1 MRWVILALVSVWAVL
16 SVVAYTVV
24 IPSRAGD
31 EPIIASYFDVASE
44 PAESLPES
52 LREFLDGF
60 RAHAEGELGTA
71 LPPDLSEIFT
81 LERERRDRVLGL
93 FREYHAS
100 NRPAGTPALGSVP
113 RLVWSTDDNPARRT
127 QAALFR
133 AWHLKTYGTPID
145 IVTDPANRDI
155 TKVVIQCVAGKGPDI
170 IESYGP
176 AQLRQMV
183 DAGVALDVTA
193 EATGGGFGIERAFEA
208 AWPSMSVEDG
218 SGELR
223 QYAFPCN
230 VGYTVL
236 FYHKDLFEQ
245 AGLQEPSGEWSIAEA
260 TAMAKQLIEHARG
273 QGIQRRVGLMNLGAW
288 DMALAAGGRF
298 LNEDGTA
305 SVYNSAQTI
314 AGLTAFQ
321 NMMYVDRVS
330 PTPAEAASMAT
341 AGGASMNTTAETAS
355 ASSLFAE
362 KVAAMYVGGRWEY
375 ASLASRN
382 FEQVIRPAAQRELAL
397 GSLGEREAALVREAI
412 EILQRDILNHLSDAQ
427 FEALT
432 GTLTEADRRRLLQVG
447 VAHVP
452 SVTGRPFYTA
462 GARVAVVN
470 RSSELREEA
479 VRFLA
484 FLGSREYNEQINGAF
499 DSICG
504 VPEFCLDESGISGP
518 PRALPGLEEMDSPVF
533 VEAMLMY
540 AEPEQ
545 LSAFIGSG
553 RLGALAGPVVEK
565 LEKRD
570 IGPAEAARVIEN
582 RINNQIAANLRRDD
596 ALRER
601 WEAMVGAA
609 FDPDPSVSL
618 RLQVE
623 RARAARAGGES

>member
-1 MRWVILALVSVWAVL
+1 MRWVILVLVAMWVVL

-24 IPSRAGD
+24 LPNEAEDGA
-31 EPIIASYFDVASE
+31 IIAAYFEVDGEA
-44 PAESLPES
+44 PE
-52 LREFLDGF
+52 RVQAFLDGF
-60 RAHAEGELGTA
+60 REYASGELGQS
-71 LPPDLSEIFT
+71 LPPDLNQVFA
-81 LERERRDRVLGL
+81 LPVDQRDRIVEL
-93 FREYHAS
+93 FRAYYAS
-100 NRPAGTPALGSVP
+100 DRPEGMPALSAVP

-133 AWHLKTYGTPID
+133 AWHLKTYGEPID

-176 AQLRQMV
+176 SQLQQMV

-193 EATGGGFGIERAFEA
+193 AAQAEGFGIERAFEA
-208 AWPSMSVEDG
+208 AWPSMAVEQEDG
-218 SGELR
+218 GWL

-236 FYHKDLFEQ
+236 FYHRDLFEQ
-245 AGLQEPSGEWSIAEA
+245 AGVEAPSGPWSINEA
-260 TAMAKQLIEHARG
+260 TVKAKALIEHARER
-273 QGIQRRVGLMNLGAW
+273 GIERRVGLMNLGAW

-298 LNEDGTA
+298 LNEEGTA
-305 SVYNSAQTI
+305 SAYNSSETI

-355 ASSLFAE
+355 ASSLFAD

-375 ASLASRN
+375 AQLASRN
-382 FEQVIRPAAQRELAL
+382 FEQVIRPASMRELAT
-397 GSLGEREAALVREAI
+397 GQMSDAEAGLVREAMA
-412 EILQRDILNHLSDAQ
+412 ILQRDILNPMSDAQ

-432 GTLTEADRRRLLQVG
+432 RTLNDSDRSRLLQVG
-447 VAHVP
+447 VAHMP
-452 SVTGRPFYTA
+452 SVTGTPFYMA

-470 RSSELREEA
+470 RSSALREEA
-479 VRFLA
+479 VRFLR
-484 FLGSREYNEQINGAF
+484 FLSSDVYNEQINGAF

-504 VPEFCLDESGISGP
+504 VPEFCLDEDGISGP
-518 PRALPGLEEMDSPVF
+518 PRALPGLEQMDSPVF
-533 VEAMLMY
+533 VEAMLSY

-545 LSAFIGSG
+545 LSDFIGPG
-553 RLGALAGPVVEK
+553 RLGALAGPVIEK

-582 RINNQIAANLRRDD
+582 RINMQIAANLRRDVVM
-596 ALRER
+596 RER
-601 WEAMVGAA
+601 WEAMVGAE
-609 FDPDPSVSL
+609 FDPDPSVPL

-623 RARAARAGGES
+623 RARSSAVSMAGGGS

>member
-1 MRWVILALVSVWAVL
+1 MRWVILTLVAVWVAL

-24 IPSRAGD
+24 LPSRTQD
-31 EPIIASYFDVASE
+31 ELVIASYFEVASD
-44 PAESLPES
+44 PPSSLEGFF
-52 LREFLDGF
+52 EGF
-60 RAHAEGELGTA
+60 RAEAERQLGATLPHDLREILA
-71 LPPDLSEIFT
+71 LPREQ
-81 LERERRDRVLGL
+81 RERVLDL
-93 FREYHAS
+93 FRSYHAA
-100 NRPAGTPALGSVP
+100 NRPEGTPALSNVP

-133 AWHLKTYGTPID
+133 AWHLRNYGTPID

-176 AQLRQMV
+176 SQLRQMV
-183 DAGVALDVTA
+183 DSGVALDVTDIA
-193 EATGGGFGIERAFEA
+193 MEQGFGIERAFEA
-208 AWPSMSVEDG
+208 AWPSMGVQGQDG
-218 SGELR
+218 SWR

-236 FYHKDLFEQ
+236 FYHIDLFEQ
-245 AGLQEPSGEWSIAEA
+245 AGVKRPSGGWSISEA
-260 TAMAKQLIEHARG
+260 TEKAQQLIAHARG
-273 QGIQRRVGLMNLGAW
+273 QGIQRRVGIMNLGAW

-314 AGLTAFQ
+314 SGLSAFQ

-355 ASSLFAE
+355 ASSLFAD

-375 ASLASRN
+375 AQMASRN
-382 FEQVIRPAAQRELAL
+382 FEQVIRPAAQRELAT
-397 GSLGEREAALVREAI
+397 GSLDTQSAARVREAI
-412 EILQRDILNHLSDAQ
+412 EILQRDILNPLSDAQ
-427 FEALT
+427 YDALLR
-432 GTLTEADRRRLLQVG
+432 TLSDADRSRLLQVG

-452 SVTGRPFYTA
+452 SVTGTPFYTA

-470 RSSELREEA
+470 RSSDRRDEA
-479 VRFLA
+479 IRFLR
-484 FLGSREYNEQINGAF
+484 FLGSREYNEQINGTF

-518 PRALPGLEEMDSPVF
+518 PRALPGLEEMDSAVF
-533 VEAMLMY
+533 VEAMLNY
-540 AEPEQ
+540 ARAEQ
-545 LSAFIGSG
+545 LSPFIGSG

-582 RINNQIAANLRRDD
+582 RINAQIAANLRRDPQ
-596 ALRER
+596 LRTQ
-601 WEAMVGAA
+601 WEAMVGAE
-609 FDPDPSVSL
+609 FDPDPSVPL
-618 RLQVE
+618 RQQVE
-623 RARAARAGGES
+623 RARAARAGGTS